1 MREIYLKLGI
11 ERGLFGF
18 AKPFEKQRF
27 ENTLTRFMPDKTEYG
42 DNEASV
48 MQAFETTIDML
59 HKEWRHFS
67 HLPSKRF
74 VHVLINFNKDYS
86 TWKVKITTFDKEF
99 QEKHPDFD
107 YSIIQEEKQILEKY
121 GFVPEE
127 PPEKKYEVRFR
138 YYKKIMSK
146 EQYKD
151 FIKDLG
157 IIYPK
162 TCHAQYVDT
171 PLE

>member
-18 AKPFEKQRF
+18 AKPFEEQRF
-27 ENTLTRFMPDKTEYG
+27 AERVYEHLPNKTEYG

-48 MQAFETTIDML
+48 MQAFETTIDIL
-59 HKEWRHFS
+59 HNEWRHFS
-67 HLPSKRF
+67 HLSSKRL

-86 TWKVKITTFDKEF
+86 TWKVKVTTFDKEF

-107 YSIIQEEKQILEKY
+107 SSIIQEEKQILEKY
-121 GFVPEE
+121 GFVPDE
-127 PPEKKYEVRFR
+127 PPETKYEVKFR
-138 YYKKIMSK
+138 YYKKVMSK

-157 IIYPK
+157 MIYPK
-162 TCHAQYVDT
+162 TCHAQYEINL
-171 PLE
+171 LE